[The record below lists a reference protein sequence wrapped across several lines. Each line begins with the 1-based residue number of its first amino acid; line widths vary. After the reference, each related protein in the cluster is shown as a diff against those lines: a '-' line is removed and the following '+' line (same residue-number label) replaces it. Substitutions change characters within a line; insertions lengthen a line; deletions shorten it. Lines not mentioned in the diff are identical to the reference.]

1 MSISARLFTRSA
13 SLQQI
18 QGIGPA
24 RNFQEKQ
31 RLVRPSFVFSQ
42 DPHLKWNWAIQT
54 KLYSRDESHF
64 SDKYIQKT
72 MSQLYVSHVLILSFA
87 LQFQVS
93 VILGNF
99 R

>member
-1 MSISARLFTRSA
+1 M
-13 SLQQI
+13 
-18 QGIGPA
+18 
-24 RNFQEKQ
+24 
-31 RLVRPSFVFSQ
+31 RPNFVFPQ
-42 DPHLKWNWAIQT
+42 DPHLKRNWAIQT
-54 KLYSRDESHF
+54 KLYSRAKSHF
-64 SDKYIQKT
+64 SDKYVQKT